1 MFVNQCG
8 INVHGITLTIFNSLY
23 PYIQRMKL
31 SQAASNN
38 SLTFMPF
45 IVMMLNLYMP
55 VWINITD
62 STFLLAY
69 VILKI
74 SFCDI
79 DRLCIFYISFS
90 SVGRFNFTCYQFAQ
104 LFNILTKNL
113 FSRASS
119 FPYYTFEVTG
129 LGYVALS
136 QDLSNRLLSF
146 MGKVTSK
153 IFCSIPQCPN
163 SLLTQ
168 KETKHEPETEY

>member
-8 INVHGITLTIFNSLY
+8 TNVHGITLTIFNSLY
-23 PYIQRMKL
+23 PYIKRMKL
-31 SQAASNN
+31 SPAASNN
-38 SLTFMPF
+38 SLAFMPF
-45 IVMMLNLYMP
+45 IKMIMNLYIP
-55 VWINITD
+55 VWVNKYIDIYRPTLLVFYVTIFICWSLQLYLLSIY
-62 STFLLAY
+62 STFQWTDQN
-69 VILKI
+69 
-74 SFCDI
+74 S
-79 DRLCIFYISFS
+79 
-90 SVGRFNFTCYQFAQ
+90 
-104 LFNILTKNL
+104 

-119 FPYYTFEVTG
+119 FPYYTFKVRG
-129 LGYVALS
+129 LGHVVLS